1 MNSNRARSL
10 YEIAS
15 NFGSAEAELR
25 IGDLYMSGKGVPED
39 RVKAAEWY
47 RKASVH
53 GDRAAAER
61 LRKSSPGDEP
71 VPGTEDR

>member
-39 RVKAAEWY
+39 RVKAAEW
-47 RKASVH
+47 
-53 GDRAAAER
+53 
-61 LRKSSPGDEP
+61 
-71 VPGTEDR
+71 